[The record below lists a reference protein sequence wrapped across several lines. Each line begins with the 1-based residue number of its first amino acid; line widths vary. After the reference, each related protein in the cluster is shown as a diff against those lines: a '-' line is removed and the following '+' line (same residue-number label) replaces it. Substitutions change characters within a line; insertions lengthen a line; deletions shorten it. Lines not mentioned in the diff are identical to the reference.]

1 VALLLAGAASA
12 VLAGCSGGAVRVA
25 VPAGPDPAAAAACER
40 LHRALPATLDGLAAR
55 PTDPSSDL
63 VAAWGDDP
71 VVLRCGVPTPAA
83 LQPTSELITVN
94 GVDWLPEQLTKG
106 YRFTTTGRVAN
117 VEVTVPQA
125 YHPEVNALV
134 DLAAPIRS
142 TNPPSANP
150 A

>member
-1 VALLLAGAASA
+1 
-12 VLAGCSGGAVRVA
+12 LAGCSSGAVRVD
-25 VPAGPDPAAAAACER
+25 VPAGLHAAADAACA
-40 LHRALPATLDGLAAR
+40 ALSTELPKTLDGLAAR

-63 VAAWGDDP
+63 VAAWGKDP
-71 VVLRCGVPTPAA
+71 VVLRCGVPAPAA

-125 YHPEVNALV
+125 YRPEVNLLV
-134 DLAAPIRS
+134 DLAAPLKA
-142 TNPPSANP
+142 TVPSA
-150 A
+150 

>member
-1 VALLLAGAASA
+1 M
-12 VLAGCSGGAVRVA
+12 RVD
-25 VPAGPDPAAAAACER
+25 VPASPDAAATAACT
-40 LHRALPATLDGLAAR
+40 ALAAELPQTLNGLASR

-63 VAAWGDDP
+63 VAAWGKDP
-71 VVLRCGVPTPAA
+71 VVLRCGVPEPAA

-125 YHPEVNALV
+125 YRPEVNLLV
-134 DLAAPIRS
+134 DLAAPVKA
-142 TNPPSANP
+142 TVPPTPPP